1 MGTPGIQHSKTM
13 PELDLPIRAAT
24 ETLLAHGIEPER
36 CEILQNGSTLVVR
49 LTEDL
54 VVRVVQDLGGPRQ
67 TTEWFKRE
75 NALAEHLTRKSAP
88 VIPLHAALPPGPH
101 EHLGYGMNFWKFV
114 TRIDTEPEPGEIG
127 RTLARCHDLMR
138 DFDVP
143 LPKLA
148 ILSEALE
155 ILESRELFPN
165 HTQQMLMERLKQ
177 SLDLLDTCPHQPL
190 HGDAHPGNLMNTTD
204 GLLWTDWE
212 DTFSGPVEWDLASLI
227 WNAKILD
234 EDEATVLAILKGYH
248 SVSKEIDPAILHQC
262 LVARAAVM
270 TAWYPILYP
279 NPDNSRTEKLRRRI
293 EWLETVEA

>member
-1 MGTPGIQHSKTM
+1 M
-13 PELDLPIRAAT
+13 PELDLPIRAAI
-24 ETLLAHGIEPER
+24 ETLLAHGIEPDR
-36 CEILQNGSTLVVR
+36 CDILQNGSTLVVR
-49 LTEDL
+49 LAEDL
-54 VVRVVQDLGGPRQ
+54 VVRVVQDLRGPRQ

-88 VIPLHAALPPGPH
+88 VIPLHPALPAGPH

-114 TRIDTEPEPGEIG
+114 TRIDAEPEPGEIG
-127 RTLARCHDLMR
+127 RTLALCHDLMR
-138 DFDVP
+138 DFDMP

-148 ILSEALE
+148 ILTEALE

-165 HTQQMLMERLKQ
+165 HTQQMLTERLKK
-177 SLDLLDTCPHQPL
+177 SVELLSTCPHQPL
-190 HGDAHPGNLMNTTD
+190 HGDAHPGNLMNTTE

-212 DTFSGPVEWDLASLI
+212 DTFLGPVEWDLASVI
-227 WNAKILD
+227 WNSKILD
-234 EDEATVLAILKGYH
+234 EDETSVRAVLNGYQN
-248 SVSKEIDPAILHQC
+248 VSGEIDPAILHQC

-279 NPDNSRTEKLRRRI
+279 NPDSSRTEKLRRRI